1 MIADYTFEELLLL
14 ADMWDSEF
22 SIGSSYTA
30 YCRVLMERLLMGSK
44 SPNKALHLFLE
55 ELDVFSRLGEKPIL
69 TVPLEE
75 MPLYINH
82 SFKEKVIL
90 ARWRLQVAK

>member
-1 MIADYTFEELLLL
+1 MIADYTAEELLLL
-14 ADMWDSEF
+14 ADLWDSEF

-30 YCRVLMERLLMGSK
+30 YCRVLMEKLLIGSR

-75 MPLYINH
+75 VPLYINH
-82 SFKEKVIL
+82 SSPVIVLL